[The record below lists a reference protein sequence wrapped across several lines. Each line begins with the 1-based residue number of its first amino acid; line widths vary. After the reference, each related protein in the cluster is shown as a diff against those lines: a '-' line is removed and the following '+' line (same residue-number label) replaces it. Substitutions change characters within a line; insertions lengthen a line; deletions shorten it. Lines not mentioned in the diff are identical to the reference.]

1 VSDDLVDF
9 SDMMPTIAGITGAK
23 LPNVELDG
31 RSFWP
36 QCLGQTGNP
45 RKWIFQYYYPKFA
58 LAAKN
63 HGQGINGLEIIWTQN
78 QHFKL
83 YRDGTLY
90 ATSDRHEETPINPGR
105 DKEADAARTLLKGA
119 LDSMPS
125 RARKL
130 QPKKI
135 KS

>member
-1 VSDDLVDF
+1 
-9 SDMMPTIAGITGAK
+9 
-23 LPNVELDG
+23 
-31 RSFWP
+31 
-36 QCLGQTGNP
+36 
-45 RKWIFQYYYPKFA
+45 
-58 LAAKN
+58 
-63 HGQGINGLEIIWTQN
+63 LEIIWAQN

-83 YRDGTLY
+83 YRDGALY
-90 ATSDRHEETPINPGR
+90 ATSDRREGTPIKPGG
-105 DKEADAARTLLKGA
+105 DKEADAARTLLRGA